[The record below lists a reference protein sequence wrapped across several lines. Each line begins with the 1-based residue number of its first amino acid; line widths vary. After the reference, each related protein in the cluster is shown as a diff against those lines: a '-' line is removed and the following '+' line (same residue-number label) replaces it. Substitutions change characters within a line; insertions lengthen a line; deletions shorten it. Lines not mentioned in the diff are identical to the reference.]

1 MKTSEYTPHPIDMSD
16 VKLPADLEM
25 RIEEIARN
33 VHEVWAQSRLDQGW
47 TLGDK
52 RYDALNT
59 HPCLVPYEEL
69 PEQEKDYDRDTV
81 MGTIKM
87 LLKLGYNI
95 TK

>member
-52 RYDALNT
+52 RDDALKT

>member
-1 MKTSEYTPHPIDMSD
+1 MKTSEYTPRPIDMSD
-16 VKLPADLEM
+16 VKLPVDLEM
-25 RIEEIARN
+25 RIGEIAKN

-47 TLGDK
+47 ILGDK
-52 RYDALNT
+52 RDDALKT
-59 HPCLVPYEEL
+59 HPCLVPYEAL

-87 LLKLGYNI
+87 LFKLGYRI